1 MREPS
6 NSNVLKMVG
15 AAMGWVL
22 FLYLP
27 NSLAGYLSFCGK
39 TVLDYTDNSWGMNWT
54 VIIQRIY

>member
-1 MREPS
+1 
-6 NSNVLKMVG
+6 MVG